1 MNLQSIGLLI
11 ICSSIGLATPAIS
24 QNESCGGIAGAT
36 CADSQFCD
44 YSATGTCGEGD
55 QSGICSAVPEFCTFE
70 FNPVCGCD
78 GTIYSN
84 ACMANA
90 AGVSVA
96 STEVCIERAAA
107 NVKRLHCQDG
117 ASPQVIVCAM
127 KDGRNEEYP
136 NPCAAKEAGATN
148 IVAKTGASCPA
159 TQ

>member
-1 MNLQSIGLLI
+1 MKLQSIGLLVTYL
-11 ICSSIGLATPAIS
+11 SIGLATPAIS
-24 QNESCGGIAGAT
+24 QGNSCGGIAGAT
-36 CADSQFCD
+36 CADAQFCN

-55 QSGICSAVPEFCTFE
+55 QLGVCSPLPEFCTFE

-78 GTIYSN
+78 GVIYSN
-84 ACMANA
+84 ACMASA

-96 STEVCIERAAA
+96 SAEVCMERAAT
-107 NVKRLHCQDG
+107 NVERLDCQNG

-136 NPCAAKEAGATN
+136 NPCSAQEAGATN